1 MPDES
6 STVPGGWGAIYRELI
21 ARGLDDE
28 AQRRQSGWLEPA
40 LDLTGPANGRRA
52 LDLGCG
58 LGGDLARLSD
68 DGWRA
73 QGLDGEPVAARY
85 VRERYGLPVQVADLA
100 DPMPWEDGRFHL
112 VVSRL
117 ALHVLPPEPAARAF
131 AEIRRV
137 LAPGGVLA
145 FMVNAEGHR
154 RRRLQYDYR
163 GARRVAP
170 HTWYLPSMDRTY
182 LFYTPSRARRLLGAG
197 WRIHRC
203 DTADIDH
210 WGIGKHVLVCLA
222 QRDA

>member
-1 MPDES
+1 MPDDAGRRR
-6 STVPGGWGAIYRELI
+6 GGWDAIYREVI
-21 ARGLDDE
+21 ARGVDDD

-40 LDLTGPANGRRA
+40 LDLVGPAAGRRA

-58 LGGDLARLSD
+58 LGGDLARLAD

-73 QGLDGEPVAARY
+73 EGLDGEPLAARH
-85 VRERYGLPVQVADLA
+85 VRERYGLPVRVADLA
-100 DPMPWEDGRFHL
+100 DPLPWGDERFHL

-117 ALHVLPPEPAARAF
+117 ALHALPPDPARRAF

-145 FMVNAEGHR
+145 FMVNAEGHL

-170 HTWYLPSMDRTY
+170 HTWYLPSLDRTY
-182 LFYTPSRARRLLGAG
+182 LFYTPERARRLLGGG
-197 WRIHRC
+197 WHVHRC
-203 DTADIDH
+203 DTADLDH
-210 WGIGKHVLVCLA
+210 WGILKHVLVCVA
-222 QRDA
+222 QRGA